1 MGYLI
6 TGILAVL
13 LGILT
18 AQLAFLFREMRR
30 NKDK

>member
-6 TGILAVL
+6 TGVLAVL

-18 AQLAFLFREMRR
+18 AQLAFLFRDMRR
-30 NKDK
+30 NKNR